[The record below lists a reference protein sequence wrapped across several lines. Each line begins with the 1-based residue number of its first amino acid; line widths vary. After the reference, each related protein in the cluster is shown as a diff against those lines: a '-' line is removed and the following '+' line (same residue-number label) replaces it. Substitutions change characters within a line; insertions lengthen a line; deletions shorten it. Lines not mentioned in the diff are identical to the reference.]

1 MQNSEGHTIIILNE
15 SGKQSEIET
24 DFPKRKDAI
33 AMKLTE
39 KTVSQK
45 MLVEG
50 KIINLRQ
57 DIVTLENGRTTLR
70 DVVEHPGGVC
80 VLPLTEE
87 NEVIL
92 VKQFRYPYQEVL
104 LELPAG
110 KLDKGEE
117 EPLHCGMRELEEE
130 AGVTAEEYLSLGQMY
145 PSPGYCD
152 EIIHL
157 YLARKLQPSRQHLD
171 EDEFLEVYK
180 MPFAQVLEMV
190 LNGEI
195 KDAKTQ
201 LAILKTAVLLGFEH
215 SN

>member
-1 MQNSEGHTIIILNE
+1 MN
-15 SGKQSEIET
+15 
-24 DFPKRKDAI
+24 

-39 KTVSQK
+39 KTISQK

-50 KIINLRQ
+50 RIINLRQ
-57 DIVTLENGRTTLR
+57 DTVMLENGKTALR

-80 VLPLTEE
+80 VLPLTED

-104 LELPAG
+104 FEIPAG

-117 EPLHCGMRELEEE
+117 DPLHCGMRELEEE
-130 AGVTAEEYLSLGQMY
+130 AGVTAGDYLSLGQMY

-152 EIIHL
+152 EVIHMF
-157 YLARKLQPSRQHLD
+157 LARQLQPSQQHLD

-180 MPFAQVLEMV
+180 MPFAQVLKMV
-190 LNGEI
+190 TEGEI
-195 KDAKTQ
+195 RDAKTQ
-201 LAILKTAVLLGFEH
+201 IAVLKTAVLLDI
-215 SN
+215 